1 VTTVFRLDLATGEL
15 HDRRRTPHGGLIAR
29 AHLTRVGVFQYTMP
43 DGTSRREL
51 RHPEDVFSADSLAT
65 YPHAPVTVDHPGRV
79 DTKNWRDHAVGHVAG
94 PVKREG
100 DFVSGEL
107 TVEDSDAIARA
118 ESGKLQEIS
127 CGYQCGIDPTPGT
140 YDGQEYDVRQKDI
153 RINHVAMG
161 PSGWGRM
168 GPEVRLRL
176 DGGSAVSGLV
186 AGVHYVRA
194 DSSSPEGQPMTDDEK
209 KALEKAQADADQA
222 NKDLEKARADAKDA
236 KNEAEKLAAK
246 TREDAATIAKLTAEK
261 EVLKLQVSRETT
273 DQRAS
278 EAAAATEK
286 LVEETIQLRSD
297 ARELVGAD
305 WKYAGK
311 SNDQVRREV
320 IKALEPDMKA
330 DALEGPALV
339 AVYDLA
345 VSHARKVAG
354 ANAHLRTTVTGPL
367 DTSDAAG
374 GDAAKARA
382 AMIAKKTDAWKKK
395 PSRIDRSK
403 GAK

>member
-1 VTTVFRLDLATGEL
+1 MTTVFRLDLATGQL
-15 HDRRRTPHGGLIAR
+15 QDRRRTPHGGLIAR
-29 AHLTRVGVFQYTMP
+29 ANLTRTGVFTYAMP
-43 DGTSRREL
+43 DGSSRREL
-51 RHPEDVFSADSLAT
+51 RHPDDVFAADSLAT

-94 PVKREG
+94 AVKREG

-127 CGYQCGIDPTPGT
+127 CGYQCGIDATPGT
-140 YDGQEYDVRQKDI
+140 YDGQDYDVRQKDI

-176 DGGSAVSGLV
+176 DSGAGVSGLHDP
-186 AGVHYVRA
+186 AHYVRA

-209 KALEKAQADADQA
+209 KALEKANADADQA
-222 NKDLEKARADAKDA
+222 NKDLEKARADAK
-236 KNEAEKLAAK
+236 
-246 TREDAATIAKLTAEK
+246 TREDAIAKLTAEN
-261 EVLKLQVSRETT
+261 EVLRLQVSRETT
-273 DQRAS
+273 DQKAS
-278 EAAAATEK
+278 EAAATTEK

-305 WKYAGK
+305 WKHAGK

-330 DALEGPALV
+330 DALEGAALV

-354 ANAHLRTTVTGPL
+354 ANAHLRSTITGPL
-367 DTSDAAG
+367 DTTDAAG

-395 PSRIDRSK
+395 PSRLDRSK